1 MVFQILLRRGLLVC
15 PLAGSAVYVIS
26 NLVVYGI
33 SVSQLRV
40 VVQIYYIAVIVCGYS
55 YSDCVAIRVR

>member
-1 MVFQILLRRGLLVC
+1 MVLQIFLRRGLLVC

-33 SVSQLRV
+33 SVSQLRIAV
-40 VVQIYYIAVIVCGYS
+40 EIYYIAVIICGYS
-55 YSDCVAIRVR
+55 YSDCVAIRVK